1 MMLDT
6 DSEFRVKLSNVS
18 SYVSDLDVQRMQR
31 ADAFQHAS
39 EEETGP
45 AALPNSNGDT
55 SLATY
60 ASLAT
65 SIPSEQQQSIATLS
79 PEEAEA
85 VELNEAWTK
94 FHEQQVTQ
102 LEASNMQA
110 ERPVMPTQP
119 DRQMRHSLLFPAY
132 PTKDDTLRGIDE
144 LLEFLQVP
152 TNPIDL
158 FEDRNIV
165 SAIMQNLR
173 GRYCNG
179 VLEPAEAKALNSG
192 LQYLY
197 EHYVIFDRK
206 EMTYWAVS
214 AISMVMQGTPE
225 RYSYPHS
232 GDLAIANLRVGYGKF
247 LGHTRRHSSYSTR

>member
-18 SYVSDLDVQRMQR
+18 YVSDLDVQTMKR

-39 EEETGP
+39 EVETGP

-60 ASLAT
+60 ATLAT

-85 VELNEAWTK
+85 LELNEAWNK
-94 FHEQQVTQ
+94 FHEQQVAQ
-102 LEASNMQA
+102 LEASDMQA

-152 TNPIDL
+152 TSPIDF
-158 FEDRNIV
+158 FEQRNIV

-179 VLEPAEAKALNSG
+179 VLEPAEVKALNSG
-192 LQYLY
+192 LRHLCESYPLY
-197 EHYVIFDRK
+197 DRK

-214 AISMVMQGTPE
+214 AISRVMEGTPE
-225 RYSYPHS
+225 RYSYPYS
-232 GDLAIANLRVGYGKF
+232 GTLAISKLRVGYVEL
-247 LGHTRRHSSYSTR
+247 LGHTRRHSS